1 MERDFKGIIDSS
13 FMDEDV
19 RDPER
24 LQLKKNLLNFY
35 WHHNAINYNFA
46 EDNGMTLNSYP
57 NNSPHDQVMDYVA
70 GKDESLSKSREAVS
84 GHKAYFATL
93 EGGWKFLNKKPNI
106 DRNTMQDMYRNLMA
120 DIGDPGSQRE
130 RNVDMQEYYNELFLA
145 GFDTDEE
152 ANDYIRFVY
161 DEYVSQ
167 WNEMYGKKAM
177 SFSQWKKVF
186 APYSI
191 KDYMR
196 AMETLGIPL
205 DISNPRLGV
214 PSVEYV
220 PDNRNFSQRLVDFL
234 TTPIW

>member
-1 MERDFKGIIDSS
+1 
-13 FMDEDV
+13 
-19 RDPER
+19 
-24 LQLKKNLLNFY
+24 
-35 WHHNAINYNFA
+35 
-46 EDNGMTLNSYP
+46 
-57 NNSPHDQVMDYVA
+57 
-70 GKDESLSKSREAVS
+70 
-84 GHKAYFATL
+84 
-93 EGGWKFLNKKPNI
+93 
-106 DRNTMQDMYRNLMA
+106 
-120 DIGDPGSQRE
+120 
-130 RNVDMQEYYNELFLA
+130 
-145 GFDTDEE
+145 
-152 ANDYIRFVY
+152 
-161 DEYVSQ
+161 
-167 WNEMYGKKAM
+167 MYGKKAM